1 LDFSDSF
8 IDNENWSFI
17 NEPMDRRALVAM
29 YFGFTSL
36 STVGLGD
43 FYPVNSTERLV
54 GSFVLLVGV
63 AAFSYVTGVLYNNVQ
78 QVYLLQDN
86 GDERELDRFF
96 STLKFYNNNFPI
108 DRQLQNEI
116 TLFMKSRWNKH
127 KNNFIEWK
135 GGVELYQQLPSEV

>member
-63 AAFSYVTGVLYNNVQ
+63 AAFSYVTGVLYNNV
-78 QVYLLQDN
+78 
-86 GDERELDRFF
+86 
-96 STLKFYNNNFPI
+96 
-108 DRQLQNEI
+108 
-116 TLFMKSRWNKH
+116 
-127 KNNFIEWK
+127 
-135 GGVELYQQLPSEV
+135 